1 MKKTFLPE
9 TFVEKYKELL
19 GKDSEK
25 FFKSCCTKI
34 PKSIWANSLRINPK
48 ELEKM
53 LKEKGWKL
61 KSLTFNQNAFLLEN
75 IERPGDSD
83 EFKQGFFNIQE
94 RASMLPVLV
103 LDPQKGERI
112 LDLTAAPGSKTLQI
126 SCLLQ
131 GTGKILATEKE
142 FNRYKS
148 LLYNIGKFE
157 MKNVQAKCMNALIF
171 KEDNSFDKV
180 LLDAPCSS
188 EGLVRKEFGALKHWS
203 PHLVKRKSKLQKRLI
218 LKAYD
223 ALKENGIL
231 VYSVCS
237 LSPEE
242 CENVIDFLLKKRNAA
257 VEKIKIKGIKC
268 GEGILKHGEKE
279 FNKEVKNCCRLW
291 PHKNDCQAF
300 FIAKIRK
307 K

>member
-131 GTGKILATEKE
+131 GTGKILAIEKE

-148 LLYNIGKFE
+148 LLYI
-157 MKNVQAKCMNALIF
+157 
-171 KEDNSFDKV
+171 
-180 LLDAPCSS
+180 
-188 EGLVRKEFGALKHWS
+188 
-203 PHLVKRKSKLQKRLI
+203 
-218 LKAYD
+218 Y
-223 ALKENGIL
+223 
-231 VYSVCS
+231 
-237 LSPEE
+237 
-242 CENVIDFLLKKRNAA
+242 
-257 VEKIKIKGIKC
+257 
-268 GEGILKHGEKE
+268 
-279 FNKEVKNCCRLW
+279 
-291 PHKNDCQAF
+291 
-300 FIAKIRK
+300 
-307 K
+307 

>member
-131 GTGKILATEKE
+131 GTGKILAIEKE